1 MVRKKLDIALLEEA
15 HKLAFDSLDKDEMYR
30 PRGISIRITEAYSAL
45 LITRESACVSRYSR
59 SNHRLRI
66 KRKWARKLGW
76 DSRVFR
82 GHEIFEGKVYPYE
95 KTKYF
100 YIGEEE

>member
-30 PRGISIRITEAYSAL
+30 PREISIRITEAYSTL
-45 LITRESACVSRYSR
+45 LKTRESASVSRYSR
-59 SNHRLRI
+59 SNHRLSI

-82 GHEIFEGKVYPYE
+82 DHEIIKGKIYPCE
-95 KTKYF
+95 ITKYF

>member
-1 MVRKKLDIALLEEA
+1 MVRKKLDYALLEEA

-45 LITRESACVSRYSR
+45 LKNCYRDGNQYGNRKQ
-59 SNHRLRI
+59 LRI

-82 GHEIFEGKVYPYE
+82 DHEIIKGKIYPCE
-95 KTKYF
+95 ITKYF